1 MAKARR
7 IVGDQN
13 SAEIDHLK
21 KTVNTLL
28 KMLET
33 AGASIAAGAS
43 AEDVLSAW
51 AAGVAEGKDSN
62 PDGIANVES
71 TGLEISGI
79 KTIVQFPRRPGD
91 QAPLVELD

>member
-13 SAEIDHLK
+13 SAEFDHLK
-21 KTVNTLL
+21 KTVNNLL
-28 KMLET
+28 KMLES
-33 AGASIAAGAS
+33 AGESLAAGAT
-43 AEDVLSAW
+43 ADDILQAW
-51 AAGVAEGKDSN
+51 ADGVAEGKDSN
-62 PDGIANVES
+62 PGAVANVVS